1 MIHSTKAQELCF
13 QPVPKAETGDTIQG
27 WEPIEEVHKTL
38 HTAYFSH
45 LHPSCPFHK
54 LHHNYTIAPLF
65 RVKHKSLSQFEV
77 WSKK

>member
-54 LHHNYTIAPLF
+54 LYHCTII
-65 RVKHKSLSQFEV
+65 QG
-77 WSKK
+77 